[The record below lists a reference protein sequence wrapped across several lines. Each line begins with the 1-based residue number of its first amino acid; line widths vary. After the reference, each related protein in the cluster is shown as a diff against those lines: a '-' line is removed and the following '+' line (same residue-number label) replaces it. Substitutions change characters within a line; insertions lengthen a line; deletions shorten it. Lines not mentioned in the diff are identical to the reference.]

1 MNVEVN
7 GAQRQVTE
15 GSTLADL
22 VAELGYGSRMV
33 VIERNGEPVE
43 RARFAEIVIEQDD
56 VIEVVRAV
64 AGG

>member
-1 MNVEVN
+1 MNAEVN
-7 GAQRQVTE
+7 GADRQIAE

-22 VAELGYGSRMV
+22 VAELGYGNRMV

-43 RARFAEIVIEQDD
+43 RARFGEIVVEDGD
-56 VIEVVRAV
+56 VIEIVRAV